1 MDGGAGVGRVGRG
14 RGCGESA
21 LRDGC
26 MKDAVGGVALL
37 GKAVHM
43 SFGYRNYY
51 DFWIESLM
59 VAIGYADSKAQFIR
73 HSQKN
78 NG

>member
-1 MDGGAGVGRVGRG
+1 MEG
-14 RGCGESA
+14 RGCGGSA

-26 MKDAVGGVALL
+26 MKDAVGGGGGLALL

-43 SFGYRNYY
+43 SFGYRNCY
-51 DFWIESLM
+51 DFWIVSLM
-59 VAIGYADSKAQFIR
+59 VAIGYADSKSQFIR
-73 HSQKN
+73 HSQED